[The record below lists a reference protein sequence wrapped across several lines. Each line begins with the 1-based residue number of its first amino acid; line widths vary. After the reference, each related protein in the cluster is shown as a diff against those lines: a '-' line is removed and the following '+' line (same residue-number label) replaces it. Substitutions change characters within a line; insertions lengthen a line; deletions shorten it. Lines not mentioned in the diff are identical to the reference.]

1 MQLIVRMHK
10 KWPIQKLSGV
20 EWSVSFPVLLLQMIE
35 QVLYLFVRIEQNE
48 IIKKFFCWA
57 HEIDYR
63 YLYRKGYHIVVN
75 AQASKVLGLL
85 RG

>member
-1 MQLIVRMHK
+1 
-10 KWPIQKLSGV
+10 
-20 EWSVSFPVLLLQMIE
+20 MIE